1 MIICKYKNKRITLE
15 ELSKLLIPNDHSDKF
30 VDTIV
35 LNLLKLKVF
44 LKECLENNYEI
55 ESIELLEKN
64 KKIVLGLRFKNISAV
79 ELLEKYKYLKNDSED
94 NFIYFLD
101 TYNYS
106 KDLFNYDPKI
116 TPYIKQSKFDE

>member
-15 ELSKLLIPNDHSDKF
+15 ELNKLLIPNDHSDKF

-64 KKIVLGLRFKNISAV
+64 KKIVMGLRFKNISAV
-79 ELLEKYKYLKNDSED
+79 ELLEKYKYLKNDSEN

>member
-15 ELSKLLIPNDHSDKF
+15 ELNKLLIPNDHSDKF

-64 KKIVLGLRFKNISAV
+64 KKIVMGLRFKNISAV
-79 ELLEKYKYLKNDSED
+79 ELLEKYKYLKNDSEN

-116 TPYIKQSKFDE
+116 TPYIKQSKFNE

>member
-15 ELSKLLIPNDHSDKF
+15 ELNKLLIPNDNSDKF

-64 KKIVLGLRFKNISAV
+64 KKIVMGLRFKNISAV
-79 ELLEKYKYLKNDSED
+79 ELLEKYKYLKNDSEN

>member
-15 ELSKLLIPNDHSDKF
+15 ELNKLLIPNDHSDKF

-64 KKIVLGLRFKNISAV
+64 KKIVMGLRFKNISAV
-79 ELLEKYKYLKNDSED
+79 ELLEKYKYLKNDSEN

-101 TYNYS
+101 IYNYS

>member
-15 ELSKLLIPNDHSDKF
+15 ELNKILIPNDHSDKF

-64 KKIVLGLRFKNISAV
+64 KKIVMGLRFKNISAV
-79 ELLEKYKYLKNDSED
+79 ELLEKYKYLKNDSEN

>member
-1 MIICKYKNKRITLE
+1 M
-15 ELSKLLIPNDHSDKF
+15 
-30 VDTIV
+30 
-35 LNLLKLKVF
+35 NLLKLKVF

-64 KKIVLGLRFKNISAV
+64 KKIVMGLRFKNISAV
-79 ELLEKYKYLKNDSED
+79 ELLEKYKYLKNDSEN